1 MPKSA
6 AQPDAEITLAE
17 FGKNSREV
25 VRVRRT
31 EYEGRAL
38 LDVRTWYPDLVTGEM
53 RPGKGLALRV
63 EQLDDLRQALST
75 AASVLETL

>member
-1 MPKSA
+1 MPAST
-6 AQPDAEITLAE
+6 AQPDVEITLAE
-17 FGKNSREV
+17 FGKNAREV

-31 EYEGRAL
+31 EYQGRAL
-38 LDVRTWYPDLVTGEM
+38 LDVRIWYPDVVTGEM

-63 EQLDDLRQALST
+63 EQLGDLREALST